1 MSTFTFPLNP
11 TDGEIFTLPDGNDV
25 QWNSYA
31 WVPVTETVTYPLEI
45 ALGGT
50 SAATVPEAQ
59 TNLVIGLTTINDDP
73 PATPKYGDRWIR
85 PEDMVEFVW
94 VPNANTAGNW
104 ISPFDTSSSG
114 GGSEITYPITVALG
128 GTGADT
134 PQQAL
139 TNLGGVGEAPAGP
152 IIYGRNN
159 GIWVEI
165 PSGGSGVSVGDT
177 PPVDSVQFPLW
188 WDSTNLQLF
197 VWYEDADSSQWVV
210 ANSTPGGSTGIEE
223 APEDGLQYARQD
235 AMWTEITGGG
245 AGGGVFIGDIPPT
258 DPAQYPLW
266 WDSTNLHLFI
276 WYDDGTSA
284 QWVDTTPASGGVKGE
299 LPAADGTVAAPGIAW
314 AAELTSGWYRPS
326 AARVGYAIAGKDSL
340 TLDASTNATEL
351 TVYPKAASLFSQ
363 LTLQDQPSGTT
374 DNMTQLCF
382 NNSVNNYSISEIIYG
397 DVPAKSLV
405 FAFTGG
411 TRFSASPV
419 SFANGTRLKPAIS
432 WVSAPDT
439 GWYKPNA
446 NDMSYAYAGKEI
458 YNLSSGSGDYTEL
471 ALCPE
476 VSGSSQIALYDKNR
490 NNPTGNSLVVNVG
503 QNGVISFNS
512 YSPTFTDY
520 PMSFSAP
527 GFTFNGPI
535 TGISDLGIT
544 GAVTVNNGGVALNK
558 PTGDAYN
565 IIYGRTA
572 GLDRWLIIP
581 GDAAA
586 ESGANAGS
594 NFFIQRYADDGSYL
608 GASFIIDRATGNVTA
623 QGLTTTVE
631 TAVLQASLD
640 AVIEETTA
648 RADQLQVDLDEIR
661 LHADEL
667 QATVDDLKSSLHSA
681 LARIAALE
689 KKK

>member
-1 MSTFTFPLNP
+1 MSTFSFPINP
-11 TDGEIFTLPDGNDV
+11 ADGEIFVLPDGNEV

-177 PPVDSVQFPLW
+177 PPVDPVQFPLW

-210 ANSTPGGSTGIEE
+210 ANSTPGGSSGIED
-223 APEDGLQYARQD
+223 APIDGKQYGRKD
-235 AMWTEITGGG
+235 ATWTEITGGG
-245 AGGGVFIGDIPPT
+245 ANGGVFIGDIPPT

-284 QWVDTTPASGGVKGE
+284 QWVDTTPGSSGGSGGDTSGFVLKTGDTMTGPLLLPDGTVVAPAMAFASEPGLGFYCSATGIIRMASGGNDAVVFSAGTPISTSIVITPRQAAGASVLE
-299 LPAADGTVAAPGIAW
+299 LRNNNTGTVDYNVLGITQNPDGSATINTAAQGTAVRG
-314 AAELTSGWYRPS
+314 T
-326 AARVGYAIAGKDSL
+326 L
-340 TLDASTNATEL
+340 TLDAPATTVTGTLTANNTVSINAPDPYFILNKAGSTSNNY
-351 TVYPKAASLFSQ
+351 VMGMSNGVPRWY
-363 LTLQDQPSGTT
+363 LTLG
-374 DNMTQLCF
+374 
-382 NNSVNNYSISEIIYG
+382 
-397 DVPAKSLV
+397 
-405 FAFTGG
+405 
-411 TRFSASPV
+411 
-419 SFANGTRLKPAIS
+419 NGT
-432 WVSAPDT
+432 
-439 GWYKPNA
+439 
-446 NDMSYAYAGKEI
+446 
-458 YNLSSGSGDYTEL
+458 
-471 ALCPE
+471 
-476 VSGSSQIALYDKNR
+476 
-490 NNPTGNSLVVNVG
+490 
-503 QNGVISFNS
+503 
-512 YSPTFTDY
+512 
-520 PMSFSAP
+520 
-527 GFTFNGPI
+527 
-535 TGISDLGIT
+535 
-544 GAVTVNNGGVALNK
+544 
-558 PTGDAYN
+558 
-565 IIYGRTA
+565 
-572 GLDRWLIIP
+572 
-581 GDAAA
+581 A
-586 ESGANAGS
+586 ESGGNAGS
-594 NFFIQRYADDGSYL
+594 DLIITRMSDTGEWLSDPL
-608 GASFIIDRATGNVTA
+608 TIDRATGIVTA

-631 TAVLQASLD
+631 TAILQASLD

-648 RADQLQVDLDEIR
+648 RADRLQIDLDEIK

-667 QATVDDLKSSLHSA
+667 QAIVDDLKSSLHSA